1 MVIATIIVAVI
12 LAFSLFSFALVVDE
26 ETLEIFKDD
35 TIILKIAKFY
45 VIVILFFGA
54 MTCLLVI
61 ANKIVQTTLDSICEA
76 NHNDMKI
83 CQEVIKK

>member
-26 ETLEIFKDD
+26 ETLEIFKAD

-45 VIVILFFGA
+45 VIIILFFGFLIFLNLS
-54 MTCLLVI
+54 LL
-61 ANKIVQTTLDSICEA
+61 ICR
-76 NHNDMKI
+76 
-83 CQEVIKK
+83 